1 VGTIVGSII
10 AAIIIAHIPAS
21 GKKCV
26 MEVSMDISMP
36 DIGSLDISMPDVELP
51 IDIRPSK
58 SIFIDRLIE

>member
-1 VGTIVGSII
+1 
-10 AAIIIAHIPAS
+10 
-21 GKKCV
+21 
-26 MEVSMDISMP
+26 MEVSMGISMPDIGSLGISMPDIGSLGISMP